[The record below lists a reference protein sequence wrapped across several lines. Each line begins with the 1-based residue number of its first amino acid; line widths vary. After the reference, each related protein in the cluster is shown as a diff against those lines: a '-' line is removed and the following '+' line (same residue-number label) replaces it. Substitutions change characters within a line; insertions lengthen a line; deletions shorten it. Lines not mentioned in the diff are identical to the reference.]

1 MRSKIKQVLFL
12 LVCLCISSNLL
23 SQPIIKD
30 KTEAYNYLAKRGI
43 IEMVYAYMQDYVA
56 TVDTNKISKENKAAK
71 DYRSKFIANFDRKD
85 NSVIE
90 KDFDSIIQFLKGNN
104 WAGTAKKLCNPLIE
118 NYNQNKLIDEQFFSN
133 SSSYNNNKIWNKKKK
148 YILESYGD
156 ELNRLEKKPE
166 KKEKSD
172 SHRTPAED
180 DNPKIMKKDSID
192 LIFIFLYLICG
203 LFVGSFSIYLYSKL
217 RIYSILSGEKSR
229 YVDDLRN
236 SHERYLFKYIGLF
249 AILKKSKDEYK
260 SKSKDD
266 DFHTQIGQLNRQIS
280 ELNVRNTKL
289 LNENIELGEIIE
301 RYKGENIEPKSI
313 QAAKKDGDVLTSN
326 AIYFTIPESDGSFR
340 IANGKNIKEMDC
352 FYKIEVDKSNQKGKL
367 FFISSDFDSRA
378 LDNID
383 YYLNPVCEIENI
395 SNRTQA
401 KRINVINN
409 GIVVL
414 TGENWK
420 IDTNNK
426 LKIRLI

>member
-1 MRSKIKQVLFL
+1 MRSKIKHVLFL
-12 LVCLCISSNLL
+12 LVCYCISSNLF

-30 KTEAYNYLAKRGI
+30 TTEAYNYWAKRGI
-43 IEMVYAYMQDYVA
+43 IEMTYAYMQDYIA
-56 TVDTNKISKENKAAK
+56 SVDSNKISKENNGAK
-71 DYRSKFIANFDRKD
+71 DYRAKFIANVDKKAY
-85 NSVIE
+85 NKIE
-90 KDFDSIIQFLKGNN
+90 SDFESIVQFITENN

-118 NYNQNKLIDEQFFSN
+118 NYNQHKPIDDQFFIN
-133 SSSYNNNKIWNKKKK
+133 SSSYNNNKIWNEKKKA
-148 YILESYGD
+148 ILNSYGN
-156 ELNRLEKKPE
+156 ELSRIAKKPE
-166 KKEKSD
+166 KKGNTDFSKTSN
-172 SHRTPAED
+172 ED
-180 DNPKIMKKDSID
+180 DNQKPIEKDSID
-192 LIFIFLYLICG
+192 LIFIFLYFFGGLI
-203 LFVGSFSIYLYSKL
+203 VGGFSIYLYSKL
-217 RIYSILSGEKSR
+217 RIYSILSGEKR
-229 YVDDLRN
+229 KYADDLRN

-249 AILKKSKDEYK
+249 AVLKKSKDEYK
-260 SKSKDD
+260 SKSKDE

-301 RYKGENIEPKSI
+301 RYKGKNIEPKSI
-313 QAAKKDGDVLTSN
+313 QAAKTNEDVSISN

-352 FYKIEVDKSNQKGKL
+352 FYKIEVDKNNQKGKL

-395 SNRTQA
+395 SDRTQA
-401 KRINVINN
+401 KKIHVVNY

>member
-1 MRSKIKQVLFL
+1 MRSKLRQVFFL
-12 LVCLCISSNLL
+12 LVCFCISSDLY

-30 KTEAYNYLAKRGI
+30 TTEAYNYWAKRGI

-56 TVDTNKISKENKAAK
+56 TVDTNKISKENKGAK
-71 DYRSKFIANFDRKD
+71 DYRAKFIANVDKKD
-85 NSVIE
+85 YIKVE
-90 KDFDSIIQFLKGNN
+90 KDFESIIQFLTKNN
-104 WAGTAKKLCNPLIE
+104 WAGTARKVSNTLIE
-118 NYNQNKLIDEQFFSN
+118 NYSQHKPIEDQFFIN
-133 SSSYNNNKIWNKKKK
+133 SSPYNNNKIWNEKKRD
-148 YILESYGD
+148 ILNSYGS
-156 ELNRLEKKPE
+156 ELSRLEKKPE
-166 KKEKSD
+166 KKEKAD
-172 SHRTPAED
+172 SPKTHIED
-180 DNPKIMKKDSID
+180 DNPKNIKKDTIG
-192 LIFIFLYLICG
+192 LLLIFLYFLGGLI
-203 LFVGSFSIYLYSKL
+203 VGGFSIYLYSKSH
-217 RIYSILSGEKSR
+217 IYSILSGEKHK
-229 YVDDLRN
+229 YVDDLRY

-249 AILKKSKDEYK
+249 AVLKKSKDEYK
-260 SKSKDD
+260 SKSKDE
-266 DFHTQIGQLNRQIS
+266 DFNTQVGQLNRQIS
-280 ELNVRNTKL
+280 ELNAKNTKL

-301 RYKGENIEPKSI
+301 RYKGKNIEPKSI
-313 QAAKKDGDVLTSN
+313 QAAKANEDVLTSN

-352 FYKIEVDKSNQKGKL
+352 FYKIEVDNNNQKGKL

-395 SNRTQA
+395 SDRTQA
-401 KRINVINN
+401 KKINVVNY